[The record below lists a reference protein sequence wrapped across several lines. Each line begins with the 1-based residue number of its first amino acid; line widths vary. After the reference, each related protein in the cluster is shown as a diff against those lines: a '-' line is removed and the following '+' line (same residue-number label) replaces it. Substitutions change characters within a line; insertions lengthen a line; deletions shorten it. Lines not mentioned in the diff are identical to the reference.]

1 MENEI
6 KNYSPVV
13 WGILGGL
20 VIGVLFYL
28 LQALGMQN
36 WQGPLYQFRYRWYFI
51 LPLVLG
57 FAIQTGL
64 FRAIHLKARPGGGG
78 VLTASG
84 GVSTTAMIGCCLHNL
99 VVLLPILG
107 LSGVAVFFTVYQSYI
122 FLVSIVFVLGGVVYM
137 GRKYQKIKGL
147 SCRRLTGVK

>member
-1 MENEI
+1 MEDET
-6 KNYSPVV
+6 KNYSPIV

-20 VIGVLFYL
+20 AISVLFYL
-28 LQALGMQN
+28 LQALGMQS

-51 LPLVLG
+51 LPLILG
-57 FAIQTGL
+57 FAIQAGL
-64 FRAIHLKARPGGGG
+64 FRALHLKARRGGGG

-107 LSGVAVFFTVYQSYI
+107 LSGAAVFFSVYQSYI
-122 FLVSIVFVLGGVVYM
+122 FLVSSIFVLGGVVYM
-137 GRKYQKIKGL
+137 GRKYQKIKSL
-147 SCRRLTGVK
+147 SHCPPTGVK